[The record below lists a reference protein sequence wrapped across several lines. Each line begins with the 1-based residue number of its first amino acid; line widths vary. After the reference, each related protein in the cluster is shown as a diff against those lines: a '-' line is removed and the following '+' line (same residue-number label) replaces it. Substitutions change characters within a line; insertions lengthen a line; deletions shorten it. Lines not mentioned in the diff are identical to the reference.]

1 MIYQMPIKAPVV
13 FLLMFSDF
21 STCQSCRLLD

>member
-1 MIYQMPIKAPVV
+1 MIYQMPIKAPAV

-21 STCQSCRLLD
+21 STLPILQIA